1 MSKIQRPGLGQ
12 MVPGSSL
19 LKTRDVAQYLGMSRE
34 QVWKLWSCG
43 KLAGYK
49 LDRHLRFAQSD
60 VDAFLAQNYTG
71 ERETRRSMTPG
82 PRPSDSGPYRRI

>member
-1 MSKIQRPGLGQ
+1 MAKISDTSGRSAPPL
-12 MVPGSSL
+12 VPL
-19 LKTRDVAQYLGMSRE
+19 LKTREVASYLGMSRE

-60 VDAFLAQNYTG
+60 VDAFLAQAYTG
-71 ERETRRSMTPG
+71 ERETRRSSAPSS
-82 PRPSDSGPYRRI
+82 RPSVDSPYRRI